1 MSFRTYVRETRGTM
15 ERKAM
20 QKPFRVVSISVVS
33 VLMLLCIPWLC
44 SQEAGGKDPADKGV
58 AEQKTVE
65 KTRTPFR

>member
-1 MSFRTYVRETRGTM
+1 
-15 ERKAM
+15 M

-65 KTRTPFR
+65 DTRTPFR